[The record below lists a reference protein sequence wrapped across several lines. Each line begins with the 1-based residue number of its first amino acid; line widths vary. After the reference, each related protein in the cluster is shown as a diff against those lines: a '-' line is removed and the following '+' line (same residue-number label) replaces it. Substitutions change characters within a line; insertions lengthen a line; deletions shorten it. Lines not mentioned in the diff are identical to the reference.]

1 MLPDLDSLASAEVPT
16 SLTSLVIS
24 GSVDPLAVARAANGS
39 WDEVTYFRSVDGEE
53 LVGLGRAWS
62 TTGGGG
68 DSLFETAASEFMGAG
83 FSEDV
88 RALVGFAFQPTD
100 SLSKDWAAFPNLEL
114 LVPQVLVRRVG
125 ERSTIV
131 VTLAAGEDPAEVL
144 WKLKQLSRS
153 ADVSRQPSEIRV
165 ESTPSASEYREAVAD
180 GVASIKAGDL
190 IKLVLARR
198 LKIST
203 DVAPDPFSVM
213 AALGE
218 EQPGCYLYGWKRG
231 DATFVGASPEL
242 LTERADGWARS
253 IPLAGTAPRGRN
265 DGADVQIAAE
275 LLSSAKD
282 RHEHRVMID
291 DITDRL
297 APLVD
302 GLTISQPTVEK
313 FRYVQHL
320 VSRITGPVRNGE
332 TVLDLAAA
340 IHPTPAV
347 GGVPHEAARRRIQQL
362 EGFDRGW
369 YAGAVGWM
377 HPNGDGQLV
386 VAIRCALLKGSE
398 AILYA
403 GNGIVAD
410 SDPELELQETRWK
423 FRALLRHLGE
433 A

>member
-1 MLPDLDSLASAEVPT
+1 MLPDLDALASAAIPT

-24 GSVDPLAVARAANGS
+24 GSVDPLAVARAANGD
-39 WDEVTYFRSVDGEE
+39 WAEVSYFRSIGGEE

-62 TTGGGG
+62 TSGKGGK
-68 DSLFETAASEFMGAG
+68 SSFAAAASEFEAQG
-83 FSEDV
+83 FARDV
-88 RALVGFAFQPTD
+88 RALVGFAFQATGTD
-100 SLSKDWAAFPNLEL
+100 SEEWSSFPPLEL
-114 LVPQVLVRRVG
+114 VVPQVLVRRVDG
-125 ERSTIV
+125 EATIV
-131 VTLAAGEDPAEVL
+131 VTLQAGQDPAEVL
-144 WKLKQLSRS
+144 WKLRQLSLSGDAPR
-153 ADVSRQPSEIRV
+153 APSEIRV
-165 ESTPSASEYREAVAD
+165 ESSPTASEYRDSVAE
-180 GVASIKAGDL
+180 GVAAIESGQL
-190 IKLVLARR
+190 TKLVLARR

-203 DVAPDPFSVM
+203 DVAPDPFAVM

-231 DATFVGASPEL
+231 EATFVGASPEL
-242 LTERADGWARS
+242 LAERADGWARS

-282 RHEHRVMID
+282 QHEHRVMID
-291 DITDRL
+291 DITERL
-297 APLVD
+297 APLVN

-332 TVLDLAAA
+332 TVLDLAHA

-347 GGVPHEAARRRIQQL
+347 GGVPHDVARSQIEDL

-377 HPNGDGQLV
+377 EPNGDGQLA
-386 VAIRCALLKGSE
+386 VAIRCALLQGRE

-403 GNGIVAD
+403 GNGIVRD